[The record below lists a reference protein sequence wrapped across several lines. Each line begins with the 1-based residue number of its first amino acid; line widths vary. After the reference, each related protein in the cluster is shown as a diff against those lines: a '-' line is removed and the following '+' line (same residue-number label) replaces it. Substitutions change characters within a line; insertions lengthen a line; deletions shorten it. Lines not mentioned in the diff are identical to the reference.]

1 MKSSSRY
8 LPLVAVLAAMSLLLE
23 LYVHFPVLPAADFLL
38 YSPGDVPII
47 LAAIM
52 IGPTAGLA
60 CAFVNA
66 TLFVLLTGQGGPWGG
81 LMHFISSGG
90 MAFVI
95 GLLAKKSDNKWP
107 AMIAG
112 VATRV
117 GLMIPLNMLITPI
130 YTGAPLS
137 VIMKMIVPAIIP
149 FNIIHGGLN
158 TVLSS
163 LVLKALPASVIA
175 QIKGRA

>member
-1 MKSSSRY
+1 
-8 LPLVAVLAAMSLLLE
+8 
-23 LYVHFPVLPAADFLL
+23 
-38 YSPGDVPII
+38 
-47 LAAIM
+47 
-52 IGPTAGLA
+52 
-60 CAFVNA
+60 
-66 TLFVLLTGQGGPWGG
+66 
-81 LMHFISSGG
+81 MHFISSGG